1 MTPLPPFRLI
11 SFQSASGYLLSP
23 QESDHHLLSVRHSST
38 ESPWSDHNLHAHTQ
52 SDEIYLLL
60 QGRLDLVIAG
70 DLVLMFPGEMVFVK
84 AGVVHGVVGGV
95 GPIEHFGFRAP
106 ALEDR
111 VSHLPRTQ
119 ADLIGKQDEQP
130 APEAGWGCHIQL
142 ADPENRNCWLL
153 GVGSA
158 RYPSRHFLFAFLDFP
173 TQAEAAAGIG
183 TRLQMHLHRESW
195 EYYVCLRGSKVLQV
209 EDERVEVHPRQ
220 MLVVNPGAR
229 HNVIERQ
236 APYVGFTFR
245 VPSLDDKVLC

>member
-1 MTPLPPFRLI
+1 
-11 SFQSASGYLLSP
+11 
-23 QESDHHLLSVRHSST
+23 VRHSAT
-38 ESPWSDHNLHAHTQ
+38 ESPWSDHDLHAHAL

-60 QGRLDLVIAG
+60 QGRLDLVVAG
-70 DLVLMFPGEMVFVK
+70 APVALLPGEMLFVN

-111 VSHLPRTQ
+111 VSHLARTQ
-119 ADLIGKQDEQP
+119 SDIIATQDPPP
-130 APEAGWGCHIQL
+130 APGGGWGYHIRL
-142 ADPENRNCWLL
+142 ADPENRHCWLL

-158 RYPSRHFLFAFLDFP
+158 RYRSRHFLFAFLDFP

-183 TRLQMHLHRESW
+183 TRLRMHLHRESW
-195 EYYVCLRGSKVLQV
+195 EYYVCLRGSKTLQV

-245 VPSLDDKVLC
+245 VPILDDKVLC